1 MATHMMH
8 LMLTIISCRAID
20 GSGGLFL
27 RGAVS
32 RKRRDVSR
40 KRKKKMPVFLK
51 TRPRSGTA
59 SFLWHSLGYAV
70 TRPAQIQRDG
80 KCRSLFDGE
89 SDKNSVAIFSLL

>member
-8 LMLTIISCRAID
+8 LMLTVISCRAID
-20 GSGGLFL
+20 GRGGLFL
-27 RGAVS
+27 RGA
-32 RKRRDVSR
+32 VSR

-70 TRPAQIQRDG
+70 TKPAQIQRDG
-80 KCRSLFDGE
+80 KYRPLFDGE